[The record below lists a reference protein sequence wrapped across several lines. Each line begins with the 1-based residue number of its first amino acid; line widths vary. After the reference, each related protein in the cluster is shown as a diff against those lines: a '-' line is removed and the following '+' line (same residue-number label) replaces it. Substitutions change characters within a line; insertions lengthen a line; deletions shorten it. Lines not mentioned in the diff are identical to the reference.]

1 MLEYK
6 NPEGYANLTPYHSPA
21 DKGKYRP
28 VVYICSA
35 YSGDME
41 NKKYW
46 YLTPM
51 FHQSNTPPMHYNF
64 TLN

>member
-6 NPEGYANLTPYHSPA
+6 NPKGYANLTPYHSLA

-41 NKKYW
+41 NKKI
-46 YLTPM
+46 LVSDTNVSSIKHSP
-51 FHQSNTPPMHYNF
+51 HA
-64 TLN
+64 L